1 MIVDLQLI
9 KKLIMIKLLL
19 ALCLLSSCTTTY
31 YIVRHA
37 DKKLNDGTDPSL
49 SNEGLQRAQDL
60 NNYFGTKKPD
70 EIFVSTALRTQQ
82 TAAPTA
88 AAAGKVAVV
97 VDQSGGNVING
108 GNIKVNAFIEKLKKI
123 DNKNVLVVTHSDVIP
138 EIIRQ
143 LAGVTIRDIKEDEYD
158 NMYILTRKGKEWSF
172 VHAIYG
178 KVKLTTDV
186 LHAEQPI
193 NLFNK

>member
-1 MIVDLQLI
+1 MKI
-9 KKLIMIKLLL
+9 
-19 ALCLLSSCTTTY
+19 LSVFFFIILYTSCTTTY

-37 DKKLNDGTDPSL
+37 DKKLNDGIDPSL
-49 SNEGLQRAQDL
+49 SNEGIQRAEDL

-70 EIFVSTALRTQQ
+70 EIFVSTAFRTQQ

-88 AAAGKVAVV
+88 AAASKVAVI
-97 VDQSGGNVING
+97 VDQSGGNVSNA
-108 GNIKVNAFIEKLKKI
+108 GNPKVNAFIEKLKLI
-123 DNKNVLVVTHSDVIP
+123 ENKKVLVVSHSDVIP
-138 EIIRQ
+138 EIIKQ

-193 NLFNK
+193 K